1 MESSLESGPR
11 LKGSAGHGHN
21 LTLCPGGSFL
31 SERHDHKKDGD
42 VVAGA
47 QKRPSDTSTGPSGSH
62 PPADSVV
69 LPSLYK
75 EMLEAF
81 ARLQEQVQQRT
92 VGLASAAHELKTPL
106 AIIGGYI
113 EHLLSEKPG
122 PLNDP
127 QRRALKDAHSNCK
140 RLQRFIQDFLAY
152 SALETGKITMRFEPG
167 DIRACLSEVNE
178 IWLPLFQE
186 KGIALYFLCPDNLEP
201 FSFDY
206 FKVQQIVSNF
216 LENARKFTP
225 SSGTVWISVE
235 MYHWDRRA
243 HEEGL
248 AQAPRPSRARD
259 EPNSVRVTVADTGP
273 GISPE
278 YLQEVFDDFFR
289 VPQKGDSS
297 EGAGLGLA
305 IARRLVHAHR
315 GKIWV
320 ESEPGAGSKFCF
332 LLPLTPQ

>member
-1 MESSLESGPR
+1 MP
-11 LKGSAGHGHN
+11 
-21 LTLCPGGSFL
+21 PGGIVL
-31 SERHDHKKDGD
+31 ADRHEHKKEGE
-42 VVAGA
+42 VAVA
-47 QKRPSDTSTGPSGSH
+47 QKKTFDPPMPSPGSH
-62 PPADSVV
+62 LPPDSVV
-69 LPSLYK
+69 MPSLYK

-106 AIIGGYI
+106 AIIAGYVQ
-113 EHLLSEKPG
+113 HLLSGKPG
-122 PLNDP
+122 PLNDA
-127 QRRALKDAHSNCK
+127 QRRALKDADSNCK
-140 RLQRFIQDFLAY
+140 RLQKFIQDFLAY

-167 DIRACLSEVNE
+167 DIRTCLSEVNE

-201 FSFDY
+201 FSFDC
-206 FKVQQIVSNF
+206 FKVQQIVSDF

-225 SSGTVWISVE
+225 SGGTVWISVE

-243 HEEGL
+243 HEDSHSNS
-248 AQAPRPSRARD
+248 PRPTTARD

-273 GISPE
+273 GIAAE

-289 VPQKGDSS
+289 VPQVGEDSG
-297 EGAGLGLA
+297 GAGLGLA
-305 IARRLVHAHR
+305 IARRLVHAHG

-320 ESEPGAGSKFCF
+320 ESEPGAGSKFSF